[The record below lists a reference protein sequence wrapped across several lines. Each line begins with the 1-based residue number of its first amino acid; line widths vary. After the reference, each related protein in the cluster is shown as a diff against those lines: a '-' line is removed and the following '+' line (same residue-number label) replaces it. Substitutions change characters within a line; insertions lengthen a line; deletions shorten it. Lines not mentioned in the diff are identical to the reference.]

1 MTDNL
6 IVFPTVPRHVPS
18 MFTRTPGFP
27 AERRALARGCRGM
40 TFNFKKGPSQFLAQT
55 LTTKA
60 SKVRAR
66 IWHYLCQSIHTE
78 KHVQGFDTALS
89 FDLSLSESVSSLS
102 PRFSLTS
109 ISSARALR
117 GLQSPEKPT
126 WRSQV
131 SFHVP
136 GQRWKG
142 TRRMDT
148 FTCLCPCWVDNPAGS
163 SRPFY
168 HRIRLETC
176 LYLGL
181 SVWRVEGHLETYYA
195 VRRLA

>member
-1 MTDNL
+1 
-6 IVFPTVPRHVPS
+6 

-27 AERRALARGCRGM
+27 AERRALARIRRCSSCM

-66 IWHYLCQSIHTE
+66 IWPYLCQSIHTE

-109 ISSARALR
+109 H
-117 GLQSPEKPT
+117 LQCPGPEGIT
-126 WRSQV
+126 
-131 SFHVP
+131 FP
-136 GQRWKG
+136 G
-142 TRRMDT
+142 
-148 FTCLCPCWVDNPAGS
+148 
-163 SRPFY
+163 
-168 HRIRLETC
+168 
-176 LYLGL
+176 
-181 SVWRVEGHLETYYA
+181 ETYMEKSSFLPRPRA
-195 VRRLA
+195 SAGRVRKEWTHLPVCVRVGLTTPQVLLVLSTTEFVWKPACI